1 MQIQTLKHRNNREKV
16 KEKFFKIQFLVYAIV
31 LFAVASV
38 LESYL
43 SGLKTYDI
51 DVNRVTNVLHA
62 KESRTDSIMAK
73 VRSIVES
80 GNGIVRD
87 NSIYVLPEDL
97 KNLENEGISI
107 FVFEN
112 DTLRFWSDNKTP
124 IKTLYS
130 QSGINN
136 RIAHLSNGWY
146 EIRTVIKNKTIY
158 AGLILLKTEYSI
170 ENKYLSKSYIPEFH
184 ISPTF
189 KLSPITLSYGIDIQ
203 DKEGKYIFTLVPLN
217 EVDNDTVHYNVVGVL
232 FLLSLVLLVIFL
244 LGYID
249 RLSLNKGNSLKII
262 AIIFSTIVVRI
273 ITMVTKLP
281 PNVYALDFFDPVY
294 FQGGFFYPTFGDFL
308 INAVLML
315 FVTMAVF
322 KLADYV
328 ELGKRIKSWTEFTRG
343 CFFFAV
349 AAIGVYEVVEV
360 HTALESLIADSEI
373 PFQLNNVFA
382 LDVFSL
388 AGVVIFA
395 LAFASLIYAIVKL
408 TSYVSLNDG
417 RNLRK
422 AFIIIASMGLV
433 AVLLSVLSHHTF
445 LSATM
450 GYVAVIVFWSC
461 LMHYRKATESVYRY
475 MFMVFLSAVLSS
487 VVITKTAE
495 QKQQH
500 LSEEQLMLAVDEHD
514 KIAESLLQD
523 FTTEIS
529 GDALISD
536 YLAADVKNGRRVYE
550 YLQRWHFNGYW
561 NKYNLSVKVF
571 EAVQGVPFIEMQN
584 ETAETIAKYGSEI
597 PASDFYFVDNPDG
610 GISYIGQLRANVGDT
625 PYYIIITLDNK
636 PVPQDFGYPELLVNG
651 DMTPSLLEDCNYAK
665 YRNGRKTK
673 QHGSFTYDLG
683 DEVFAQQLSNSGDSI
698 AVFALDNYV
707 HTVYKDKS
715 DIVVIS
721 RPEKDFWD
729 YVVSFAYIFV
739 AYTLLMLTYLIAK
752 IISENRLDEYRSQ
765 LKIKLIS
772 SVCSILVLAFVI
784 ICGAMAYFNWIKF
797 CNDTNTEINDKMKSV
812 YMHIEQVYGDST
824 SFVSAHL
831 PEFNTAL
838 DEYLAKTAHVFYC
851 DVNIYGAD
859 GALVGS
865 SRPEIFKKG
874 LLSPQING
882 NALKSLVFNT
892 KANYIQD
899 EVIGKLSYKSAY
911 IPFYNSRDQLI
922 GYINLPYF
930 SKSDDME
937 RELSTMIV
945 SVVNLFVVLM
955 LVSILIAVL
964 LSERMVHPIRM
975 IQNMIEKVELG
986 KKHEKIE
993 YKRKDEIGQ
1002 LVSEYNTMVEKLE
1015 ESAALLAKSERE
1027 SAWRE
1032 MAKQI
1037 AHEIKNPLT
1046 PMKLSIQFLIRSH
1059 QNHDADFDDKLE
1071 KVSNTLIQQIDT
1083 LSSIAT
1089 GFSNFA
1095 KMPKPDESPFNVVET
1110 LGNVVQLFKNTE
1122 NVEITSDFGGHND
1135 ITIIADKEQISRV
1148 FVNLIKNATQAIP
1161 DGIKGKIHVSLGV
1174 ADGKVTVKIKD
1185 NGCGIPDEIKG
1196 KLFTPSFTTKS
1207 SGSGLGLAMCKNIII
1222 NAKGDITFESEVGK
1236 GTTFI
1241 VTLPVKK

>member
-1 MQIQTLKHRNNREKV
+1 M
-16 KEKFFKIQFLVYAIV
+16 KEKFFKIQFLVYAII
-31 LFAVASV
+31 LFAAASV
-38 LESYL
+38 WESYL

-51 DVNRVTNVLHA
+51 NPVRVADVLHA

-80 GNGIVRD
+80 GNGIVNE
-87 NSIYVLPEDL
+87 NSIYVLNENLEDL
-97 KNLENEGISI
+97 EKEGISI

-112 DTLRFWSDNKTP
+112 DTLRYWSDNHTP
-124 IKTLYS
+124 INKLYS
-130 QSGINN
+130 KSGINN
-136 RIAHLSNGWY
+136 RIARLSNGWY
-146 EIRTVIKNKTIY
+146 EIRTVAKKQTTY
-158 AGLILLKTEYSI
+158 VGLILLKNEYSI

-189 KLSPITLSYGIDIQ
+189 KLSPITLSYGVDIQ

-217 EVDNDTVHYNVVGVL
+217 ELDNDTVPYTAVGVL
-232 FLLSLVLLVIFL
+232 FLLSLLSLMLFML
-244 LGYID
+244 DYID
-249 RLSLNKGNSLKII
+249 QMMLSKGKSIKII
-262 AIIFSTIVVRI
+262 SLILGVTVARIVTMIF
-273 ITMVTKLP
+273 KLP

-294 FQGGFFYPTFGDFL
+294 FHGGFFYPTFGDFL
-308 INAVLML
+308 INAVIML
-315 FVTMAVF
+315 FLTMAVF

-349 AAIGVYEVVEV
+349 AAIGIYSVVV
-360 HTALESLIADSEI
+360 FHAALESLIADSEI
-373 PFQLNNVFA
+373 SFQLNNVFV

-395 LAFASLIYAIVKL
+395 FVFASLIYGIVKI
-408 TSYVSLNDG
+408 TSYVSLNDAK
-417 RNLRK
+417 NLRK
-422 AFIIIASMGLV
+422 AIIIIAASGV
-433 AVLLSVLSHHTF
+433 TAALLSCLSDYTF
-445 LSATM
+445 LSATI
-450 GYVAVIVFWSC
+450 GYVAIIVFWSC
-461 LMHYRKATESVYRY
+461 LMHYRNATESVYRY

-487 VVITKTAE
+487 VVITKIAE

-571 EAVQGVPFIEMQN
+571 EAIQGVPFIEMQN

-610 GISYIGQLRANVGDT
+610 GISYFGQLRAFVGDT

-673 QHGSFTYDLG
+673 QHGSFVYDLG
-683 DEVFAQQLSNSGDSI
+683 DEVFAQQLNNSGDSI

-721 RPEKDFWD
+721 RPEKNIWD

-739 AYTLLMLTYLIAK
+739 AYTLLMLIYIIAK
-752 IISENRLDEYRSQ
+752 VISENRFDEYRSQ

-772 SVCSILVLAFVI
+772 LVCTILVLAFVLVCAAI
-784 ICGAMAYFNWIKF
+784 AYFNWNKF
-797 CNDTNTEINDKMKSV
+797 YTDTNTEINDKIKSV
-812 YMHIEQVYGDST
+812 YMHIEQAYGDSA
-824 SFVSAHL
+824 SFVSARN

-859 GALVGS
+859 GELQGS

-874 LLSPQING
+874 LLSTQING

-899 EVIGKLSYKSAY
+899 ENIGKLSYKSAY
-911 IPFYNSRDQLI
+911 IPFYNSHDKLT

-945 SVVNLFVVLM
+945 SLVNLFVVFM
-955 LVSILIAVL
+955 LLSILIAVL

-1002 LVSEYNTMVEKLE
+1002 LVNEYNTMVEKLE

-1110 LGNVVQLFKNTE
+1110 LSNVVQLFTNTE
-1122 NVEITSDFGGHND
+1122 NMEITSDLGGHSN
-1135 ITIIADKEQISRV
+1135 ITIVADKEQISRV

-1161 DGIKGKIHVSLGV
+1161 DGIKGKIHVSLAV

-1222 NAKGDITFESEVGK
+1222 NAKGDISFESEVGK